1 MLRIRLNKVIKCLFV
16 KSFPTF
22 NTSFINILSMPG
34 ALFAFN
40 LHIAVSN
47 SSSDIKW
54 SSGPV
59 SFSLDFLKA
68 FFSEQLF

>member
-1 MLRIRLNKVIKCLFV
+1 MLRIPLNKIIRCLFI

-22 NTSFINILSMPG
+22 NTSFNILSMPG

-47 SSSDIKW
+47 SSSDVKW

-59 SFSLDFLKA
+59 LFSLDFLKA
-68 FFSEQLF
+68 SFSEQLF